1 MMNMNAVQSMLQR
14 LLEAASQAT
23 GMSLSDSPED
33 SEESVEQSNG
43 NEVVRCRP
51 YLILDQVL
59 SV

>member
-33 SEESVEQSNG
+33 SEESKF
-43 NEVVRCRP
+43 
-51 YLILDQVL
+51 
-59 SV
+59 